1 MQLSL
6 QVQYANANKFTATVS
21 SSATIAEF
29 KEQIAPRVDVP
40 AAFQRLIHRGRVLKD
55 EQTLESY
62 GAHGRFSRPP
72 ARARAASVRRA
83 IVAAARRASES
94 AFCATRRSLMC
105 GAVRPLRDR
114 Y

>member
-55 EQTLESY
+55 EQTLDSY
-62 GAHGRFSRPP
+62 GARGRPRVRRRARAPRARAARLSRPP
-72 ARARAASVRRA
+72 AARARPPS
-83 IVAAARRASES
+83 ARPD
-94 AFCATRRSLMC
+94 
-105 GAVRPLRDR
+105 GI
-114 Y
+114 

>member
-55 EQTLESY
+55 EQTLDSY
-62 GAHGRFSRPP
+62 GARGRPRFRV
-72 ARARAASVRRA
+72 ARAARCAR
-83 IVAAARRASES
+83 AARSSRPRAARETPPS
-94 AFCATRRSLMC
+94 A
-105 GAVRPLRDR
+105 RPGGI
-114 Y
+114 